1 MLDSVQQA
9 LEVWQCKLGNGC
21 QVHIC
26 VFKAI
31 NILVILAETTRNT
44 MWMRQ
49 TFGTCVSEAM
59 TVIKMVIPS
68 VWGKKRDCGLKFK
81 KLRQIK
87 GKD

>member
-1 MLDSVQQA
+1 M
-9 LEVWQCKLGNGC
+9 
-21 QVHIC
+21 
-26 VFKAI
+26 
-31 NILVILAETTRNT
+31 ILAETTRNT

-81 KLRQIK
+81 KLR
-87 GKD
+87 